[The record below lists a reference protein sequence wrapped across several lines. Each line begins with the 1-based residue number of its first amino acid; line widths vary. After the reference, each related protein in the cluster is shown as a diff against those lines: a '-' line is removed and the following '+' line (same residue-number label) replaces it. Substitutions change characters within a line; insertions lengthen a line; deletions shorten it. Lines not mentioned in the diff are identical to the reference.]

1 MAKDRSNKIYTGIS
15 NGSIPKTNVFSKE
28 RINHDTLISSNV
40 ADQFNTYRTWGS
52 FNLTVDV
59 DPLTKDD
66 FKTDSKGNYIRK
78 SSKDYT
84 KPIQS
89 TGVRSLFNKLHAVPL
104 ETESLGWRTT
114 QNMPLLDSPKS
125 RQIQRAMNSCTV
137 RDLVQKS
144 QEGLLGTCIYD
155 WSDFMYCKYL
165 GRISNNY
172 MITLRRYTIPV
183 SDYVKPYGTP
193 TAINGGDKVTT
204 KTDNGGIPLGCM
216 VTWLGTPGNEMSEI
230 MKYSF
235 NMPFKEATSEFNDDG
250 FTPGSPRDP
259 ASKGFLSAGFGI
271 AFSNGAAQRVGN
283 IIMPGI
289 FNPRG
294 GEQRPPGP
302 APYYDDTNKAY
313 SGVDMIKSIYVR
325 DPKEGLK
332 FNSSFKLVFDYELR
346 SYDGV
351 NGKQALLDLLG
362 NILTVCYT
370 TGDFWPGTYRSNA
383 HSSSYEPH
391 SSLECMK
398 HHNTFSGYIGAFER
412 DFMKIREASS
422 NFFLNKSGGNK
433 SGSGQSGNGKS
444 SGGKSGGG
452 TWDWSH
458 PIDSIGNAVTGA
470 INWVKSTLN
479 LNNISNIMDNL
490 GGFLLGGNM
499 AALNPSTQQ
508 GVNGLLSDSAVG
520 FWHIT
525 VGNPCSPILSMGN
538 MILKNTTVEHY
549 GPLGLDDFPTGLR
562 VTCEFEHG
570 KPRDKRLI
578 ERMYIGGNDRIYMPL
593 DENVAEILKKAK
605 EVNQKQAEGTKSITT
620 KNNWSNLGPTDA
632 GVESAKQRALRNEES
647 ARAAQAVMSSAKN
660 TNYVEDRRV
669 DVIGNLSNQEVLARL
684 FGSMPGTQFDKALK
698 WSAGEV
704 NQGVTNGNTS
714 SQSTAT
720 EGTVAR

>member
-1 MAKDRSNKIYTGIS
+1 MAKDRLNKIYNGIS
-15 NGSIPKTNVFSKE
+15 NGSIPRNGVFSKE

-40 ADQFNTYRTWGS
+40 ADQFNVYRTWGS

-66 FKTDSKGNYIRK
+66 FKMDSDGSYSRK
-78 SSKDYT
+78 ESKEYT
-84 KPIQS
+84 TPIQS

-104 ETESLGWRTT
+104 ETESYGWRTS

-125 RQIQRAMNSCTV
+125 RQIQRSLNACTV

-144 QEGLLGTCIYD
+144 QEGLLGACVYD

-183 SDYVKPYGTP
+183 NDYIKPYGTP
-193 TAINGGDKVTT
+193 AAINGNDKTTT

-216 VTWLGTPGNEMSEI
+216 VTWLGTPGNDMSEI
-230 MKYSF
+230 LKYSF
-235 NMPFKEATSEFNDDG
+235 NMPFKETQSQNERDG
-250 FTPGSPRDP
+250 YSPGSPRRMDSGG
-259 ASKGFLSAGFGI
+259 ALGKGFQK
-271 AFSNGAAQRVGN
+271 AFSSGAARRVSN

-294 GEQRPPGP
+294 GQQRPTGP
-302 APYYDDTNKAY
+302 APYYGDSNKAY
-313 SGVDMIKSIYVR
+313 SGVDMIKHIYVR
-325 DPKEGLK
+325 DGTEGLK
-332 FNSSFKLVFDYELR
+332 FSNSFKLTFDYELR

-370 TGDFWPGTYRSNA
+370 TGDFWPGAYRSEA
-383 HSSSYEPH
+383 QASSYEPM

-398 HHNTFSGYIGAFER
+398 HHDTLSGYVGAFEM
-412 DFMKIREASS
+412 DWMKI
-422 NFFLNKSGGNK
+422 
-433 SGSGQSGNGKS
+433 KS
-444 SGGKSGGG
+444 SIADFFKN
-452 TWDWSH
+452 
-458 PIDSIGNAVTGA
+458 PISALT
-470 INWVKSTLN
+470 
-479 LNNISNIMDNL
+479 NIADNL
-490 GGFLLGGNM
+490 GGFLLGGN
-499 AALNPSTQQ
+499 LDPQEPGSQS

-520 FWHIT
+520 LWHIT
-525 VGNPCSPILSMGN
+525 IGNPCAPILSMGN
-538 MILKNTTVEHY
+538 MILKNTEIEHY

-605 EVNQKQAEGTKSITT
+605 EVNQKQAEGTKSVTT

-632 GVESAKQRALRNEES
+632 GVESAKLRASRNAAS
-647 ARAAQAVMSSAKN
+647 ARAAASAMENAKN
-660 TNYVEDRRV
+660 INYIEDKRV
-669 DVIGNLSNQEVLARL
+669 DVISNLTNQEVMTRL
-684 FGSMPGTQFDKALK
+684 FGSMPGSQFDKALK

-704 NQGVTNGNTS
+704 NQGVSNENSS
-714 SQSTAT
+714 SQSQAS
-720 EGTVAR
+720 EGTVN

>member
-1 MAKDRSNKIYTGIS
+1 MAKNRSNKIYSGVS
-15 NGSIPKTNVFSKE
+15 NGFIPKTNVFSKE
-28 RINHDTLISSNV
+28 RINHDTLISSSV
-40 ADQFNTYRTWGS
+40 ADQFNVYRTWGS

-59 DPLTKDD
+59 DPLTDAD
-66 FKTDSKGNYIRK
+66 FKKDSDGSLVRK
-78 SSKDYT
+78 ESKDYT
-84 KPIQS
+84 TPIQS

-104 ETESLGWRTT
+104 ETESYGWRTS

-125 RQIQRAMNSCTV
+125 RQIQRSLNACTV

-144 QEGLLGTCIYD
+144 QEGLLGTCVYD

-183 SDYVKPYGTP
+183 NDYIKPYGTP
-193 TAINGGDKVTT
+193 AAINGSGKVTT

-216 VTWLGTPGNEMSEI
+216 VTWLGTPGNDMSEI
-230 MKYSF
+230 LKYSF
-235 NMPFKEATSEFNDDG
+235 NMPFKEAKSQNESDG
-250 FTPGSPRDP
+250 YTPGSPRKLDSNG
-259 ASKGFLSAGFGI
+259 ALGKGFEK

-294 GEQRPPGP
+294 GHERPPGP
-302 APYYDDTNKAY
+302 APYYGDPNKAY

-325 DPKEGLK
+325 DGTEGLK
-332 FNSSFKLVFDYELR
+332 FSNSFKLTFDYELR

-370 TGDFWPGTYRSNA
+370 TGDFWPGAYRSEA
-383 HSSSYEPH
+383 HATSYEPM

-398 HHNTFSGYIGAFER
+398 QKNTLSGYIGAFEM
-412 DFMKIREASS
+412 DWMKIKGSLTNLFKDVDTSS
-422 NFFLNKSGGNK
+422 IGSFF
-433 SGSGQSGNGKS
+433 KS
-444 SGGKSGGG
+444 SINAL
-452 TWDWSH
+452 TN
-458 PIDSIGNAVTGA
+458 IG
-470 INWVKSTLN
+470 
-479 LNNISNIMDNL
+479 DNL
-490 GGFLLGGNM
+490 GGFLLGGN
-499 AALNPSTQQ
+499 LDPQEPGSQS

-520 FWHIT
+520 LWHIT
-525 VGNPCSPILSMGN
+525 VGNPCAPILSMGN
-538 MILKNTTVEHY
+538 MILKNTEVEHY

-605 EVNQKQAEGTKSITT
+605 EVNQKQAEGTKSVTT

-632 GVESAKQRALRNEES
+632 GVESAKLRASRNTES
-647 ARAAQAVMSSAKN
+647 KQAAERAMANAKN
-660 TNYVEDRRV
+660 INYIEDKRV
-669 DVIGNLSNQEVLARL
+669 DVIGNLTNQEVMTRL
-684 FGSMPGTQFDKALK
+684 FGSMPGSQFDKALK

-704 NQGVTNGNTS
+704 NQGVSNENGS
-714 SQSTAT
+714 SQSKAS
-720 EGTVAR
+720 EGTVN